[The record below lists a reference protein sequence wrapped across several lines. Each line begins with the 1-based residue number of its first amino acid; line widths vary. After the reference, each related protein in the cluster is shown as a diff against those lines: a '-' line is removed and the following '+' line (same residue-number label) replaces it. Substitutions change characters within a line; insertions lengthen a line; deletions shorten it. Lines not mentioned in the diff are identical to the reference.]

1 MAGATFYHIMEAG
14 KIQELAS
21 PAEALDSLKS
31 GGYTWLD
38 FSHPSR
44 EDLEALAKPLGL
56 HPLSIEDSLD
66 FDQVPKMEDYPGYTF
81 ILVNTFGYREHKL
94 SIDELDLFIGEK
106 FLITISRLDS
116 TRQAILDGFA
126 HVTTVGTDNFSQG
139 PAYLMH
145 VILDR
150 IVDQKFTAIELLEDD
165 LDTAE
170 EGLLADLRSFNP
182 SGLLSIRRDLLGLRK
197 SLFHEREIFN
207 KLSRRDCPYIPDQAI
222 VHYRDIYDH
231 LAKSFEL
238 TESLRDIVTSLMEM
252 YLSMINNEIAQTSN
266 QTNITVRRLTLI
278 TTIFMPLTLISGIF
292 GMSEY
297 SMMTGP
303 ENWRIAYPAFFVVMI
318 LLGLTSYAVLRWLQ
332 RNDRS
337 NA

>member
-1 MAGATFYHIMEAG
+1 MSGAKFYHIVEAG
-14 KIQELAS
+14 KVQDLAS
-21 PAEALDSLKS
+21 LAEALDSVKS
-31 GGYTWLD
+31 GGYIWLD
-38 FSHPSR
+38 FSQPTR
-44 EDLEALAKPLGL
+44 EDLQALAEPFGL

-81 ILVNTFGYREHKL
+81 ILVNTFVYREHAL
-94 SIDELDLFIGEK
+94 VIDELDLFIGEK
-106 FLITISRLDS
+106 FLITVSRLDS
-116 TRQAILDGFA
+116 TRQTILDGFA

-150 IVDQKFTAIELLEDD
+150 VVDQKFTAIELLEND
-165 LDTAE
+165 LDTVE
-170 EGLLADLRSFNP
+170 EGLLADLRSFSP
-182 SGLLSIRRDLLGLRK
+182 SSLLQMRRDLLGLRK

-207 KLSRRDCPYIPDQAI
+207 KLSRRDCPYIPDKAI

-252 YLSMINNEIAQTSN
+252 YLSMVNNEIAQTSN
-266 QTNITVRRLTLI
+266 QVNITVRRLTLI
-278 TTIFMPLTLISGIF
+278 TVVFMPLTLISGIF

-303 ENWRIAYPAFFVVMI
+303 ENWRIAYPAFFVVMAMI
-318 LLGLTSYAVLRWLQ
+318 GITSYFVLRWFQ
-332 RNDRS
+332 RRDEPGR
-337 NA
+337 